1 MATISVSNFLIIS
14 RHNFLVDWCGL
25 PPSWMFPAEYFQIF
39 GKLTPSYIMLE
50 NGQTYF
56 KNLLVNH
63 ETFKVCLTIFQH
75 HAWKQ
80 FALNQV
86 VNLYSL
92 SLVNTLT
99 RVFSVRMEKANVVPV
114 HKKSDKECLKNYW
127 PVSLLP
133 ICGKIPERLTFN
145 GMFRF
150 LIESN
155 LISSNQ
161 SGFKPGDSCI
171 NQVLF
176 ITHEICISLDDGV

>member
-1 MATISVSNFLIIS
+1 MRLTSVVNVSCGILPNFWKINPIIY
-14 RHNFLVDWCGL
+14 N
-25 PPSWMFPAEYFQIF
+25 A
-39 GKLTPSYIMLE
+39 GKWTNTLK
-50 NGQTYF
+50 TY
-56 KNLLVNH
+56 LWTARL
-63 ETFKVCLTIFQH
+63 KVCLTIFQH

-127 PVSLLP
+127 PVSMLP

-171 NQVLF
+171 NQLLF